1 MPKVP
6 FLTAGRERTLEP
18 RDKLKDRTKKGTNA
32 PPDKQV
38 LQGKERSHT
47 GLLGLKNKG
56 LGSHPQKSPG
66 LWIWKN
72 SKANSKVKVI

>member
-6 FLTAGRERTLEP
+6 FLTAGRERTSEP
-18 RDKLKDRTKKGTNA
+18 REKLKDNKNKGTNA

-72 SKANSKVKVI
+72 PNSKVKVI